1 MIMNSHRGLSASPLP
16 RPSTSGT
23 IVSTISTASS
33 TTRPIVTSNHDQR
46 RTTATSSIH
55 GSAPPAVSHSRPQT
69 LGVSTCTVSEH
80 PLTPMLRDIKE
91 ILLAGQQAQKT
102 EMSKMRTSLCN
113 MQDELAKLQKLV
125 KEESEKG
132 FSIEDS
138 VFKVPF

>member
-1 MIMNSHRGLSASPLP
+1 M
-16 RPSTSGT
+16 TSGE
-23 IVSTISTASS
+23 
-33 TTRPIVTSNHDQR
+33 R
-46 RTTATSSIH
+46 RLLLVFMAQH
-55 GSAPPAVSHSRPQT
+55 RPQFPLADLT
-69 LGVSTCTVSEH
+69 IYMYSTVSEH